1 VGFGHRPRRRRIL
14 TTTASKMR
22 ALVWTEPFTAV
33 IRDEELPVAEKSEAL
48 LRVRAVGVC
57 GSDLHGYSGNS
68 PARTPPLILGHEV
81 VGESEDGRVFVV
93 NPLIG
98 CGSCR
103 LCNAGTPNLCPQRGL
118 LGLDRPGAFAEYVK
132 APRANLHP
140 LPPGMTQIVG
150 TLVEPLA
157 TSVQA
162 LRVAEVSEGSLV
174 AVIGCG
180 PIGLLATYAARRAGA
195 LVTAVDVHPERSK
208 AAARFAHAAGTR
220 ESDIDSFVLKQSDG
234 LGADVVIDAVGVK
247 DTWVQALQL
256 VRPGGVVAEIGL
268 GQAEGVAPVGAL
280 VRRGIVWRGIYA
292 YTPEDFAT
300 ALKLLAEV
308 PPSTEWVMSASLAEG
323 PSVLDS
329 LVRGTGPV
337 KAVLIP

>member
-1 VGFGHRPRRRRIL
+1 
-14 TTTASKMR
+14 MR
-22 ALVWTEPFTAV
+22 AVVWTEPFSAV
-33 IRDEELPVAEKSEAL
+33 VRDEPMPVAQDGEGL

-81 VGESEDGRVFVV
+81 VGEDEDGSVFVV

-103 LCNAGTPNLCPQRGL
+103 LCSAGTPNLCPNRGL

-140 LPPGMTQIVG
+140 LPAGMTPTVG

-162 LRVAEVSEGSLV
+162 LRLVGVSEGSLV

-195 LVTAVDVHPERSK
+195 LVAAFDVNQQRSEW
-208 AAARFAHAAGTR
+208 AARFAHRAGTSR
-220 ESDIDSFVLKQSDG
+220 SDIGPFLLEQSDG
-234 LGADVVIDAVGVK
+234 LGADVVIDAVGVEE
-247 DTWVQALQL
+247 TWTDALGL

-268 GQAEGVAPVGAL
+268 GQAQGAAPVGAL
-280 VRRGIVWRGIYA
+280 VRGGIVWRGIYA
-292 YTPEDFAT
+292 YTSEDFSD
-300 ALKLLAEV
+300 ALELLVEQ
-308 PPSTEWVMSASLAEG
+308 PPSTEWVMSTPLAEG

-329 LVRGTGPV
+329 LARGRGPV
-337 KAVLIP
+337 KAILVP